1 MIRSLQKGIDILC
14 LFNRDRPSLTVK
26 EIASSIG
33 VPLATAYRLVMTLRK
48 KGLIEPD
55 SRTGHYSLGL
65 KLLELSGAIHFRMDL
80 ESIAIPFLKKL
91 AEFSDETVQLN
102 VYDFDRG
109 ICIYVEES
117 TSTLRMAPRRG
128 DVLPLHAGASMQA
141 ILAFL
146 PKEDQDR
153 ILRGPLKRF
162 TPNTLTNLK
171 DLGKRLVRIR
181 QQGYVVT
188 SGEVYIGS
196 VGIAAPVFN
205 REDRVTASIAVSGPT
220 QRMTKERKERIR
232 SEIIRTAKMI
242 SEALASHSV

>member
-1 MIRSLQKGIDILC
+1 MIRSLQKGIDTLC
-14 LFNRDRPSLTVK
+14 LFSKDRPSLTVK
-26 EIASSIG
+26 EIANSIG
-33 VPLATAYRLVMTLRK
+33 VPLATAYRLVTTLRK
-48 KGLIEPD
+48 NGLIEPD

-65 KLLELSGAIHFRMDL
+65 KLLELSGATHFRMDL

-91 AEFSDETVQLN
+91 AKFSDETVQLN
-102 VYDFDRG
+102 VYDFDKG

-117 TSTLRMAPRRG
+117 TCTLRMAPRRG

-146 PKEDQDR
+146 PQEDQDR

-162 TPNTLTNLK
+162 TPNTLTNPK

-188 SGEVYIGS
+188 SEEVYIGS

-205 REDRVTASIAVSGPT
+205 RDGRVIASIAVSGPM

-242 SEALASHSV
+242 SEALNSHSV